1 MKYSAV
7 KNCKWA
13 NAEHSSIECEVNFD
27 DVTSEEWTPFGA
39 NPLDH
44 YEHGREI
51 FAKAVAG
58 EFGVIVEYVEP
69 IIEIP
74 KKTLIDPTIDVTPT
88 EVTIEPT
95 V

>member
-7 KNCKWA
+7 RNCKWA
-13 NAEHSSIECEVNFD
+13 NEEHTSIECEVNFN
-27 DVTSEEWTPFGA
+27 DVNLEEWTPFGA

-58 EFGVIVEYVEP
+58 EFGEVAEYVAP
-69 IIEIP
+69 LP
-74 KKTLIDPTIDVTPT
+74 PLPSKTKLEQPVVNNDSLPQV
-88 EVTIEPT
+88 
-95 V
+95 

>member
-1 MKYSAV
+1 MKYNAV
-7 KNCKWA
+7 RNCKWA
-13 NAEHSSIECEVNFD
+13 DAEHSAIECEVNFN

-39 NPLDH
+39 NPNDH

-51 FAKAVAG
+51 FARAVAG
-58 EFGVIVEYVEP
+58 DFGIVEEYVAP
-69 IIEIP
+69 PPVII
-74 KKTLIDPTIDVTPT
+74 KKLIDPTI